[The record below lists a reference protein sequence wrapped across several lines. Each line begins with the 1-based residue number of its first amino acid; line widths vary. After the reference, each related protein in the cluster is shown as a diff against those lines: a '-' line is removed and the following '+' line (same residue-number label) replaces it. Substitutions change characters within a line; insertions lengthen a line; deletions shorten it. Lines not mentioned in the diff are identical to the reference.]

1 VERKVSSLAD
11 REYDVV
17 VVGGGIF
24 GICAAWDATL
34 RGLSTAIVEQKDFA
48 HAASANCF
56 SDGQRRRILDGK
68 PAWSGQSVGASLKAH
83 LFPGCRS
90 GRQLS
95 LMQEGR
101 KIRDLKGETMSSS
114 TMK

>member
-34 RGLSTAIVEQKDFA
+34 RGLSTAIIEQKDFA
-48 HAASANCF
+48 HATSANCF
-56 SDGQRRRILDGK
+56 GDGQRRRALDGK
-68 PAWSGQSVGASLKAH
+68 SAWSGQSVGASLKAH

-90 GRQLS
+90 GRQPF
-95 LMQEGR
+95 LMHRR
-101 KIRDLKGETMSSS
+101 KKDQRLERRNHE
-114 TMK
+114 